1 MGNCGARRLDE
12 PRQNPS
18 DRLRARV
25 SLNVDAFAASDILD
39 RAAFAPFL
47 MPTIR
52 CCLQT
57 AFFSVCLSLLTPF
70 AAQAAP
76 AQPPVVL
83 LGKANALPLSINS
96 SVEVRKSKTYFLETN
111 EVAGI
116 RGSRNQGSDD
126 VNIAF
131 ERRRLLYGA
140 VNPSDVRNRY
150 GNYYTFMWRS
160 KRAAH
165 LTVRLEYRQ
174 QKLGALV
181 QAREV
186 DYPAG
191 LGSHVTHFNVTGD
204 DYQEQGRVIAW
215 RLVVIEDHDKIVA
228 LKQSYLWR

>member
-1 MGNCGARRLDE
+1 ML
-12 PRQNPS
+12 
-18 DRLRARV
+18 
-25 SLNVDAFAASDILD
+25 
-39 RAAFAPFL
+39 
-47 MPTIR
+47 TIR

-57 AFFSVCLSLLTPF
+57 ALLSVCLSLLIP
-70 AAQAAP
+70 AAVHAAP
-76 AQPPVVL
+76 EQPPIVL
-83 LGKANALPLSINS
+83 LDKANALPLSIDS
-96 SVEVRKSKTYFLETN
+96 SVEVQKFKTFFLETN
-111 EVAGI
+111 DVAGV
-116 RGSRNQGSDD
+116 RGGSRNQGSDD

-140 VNPSDVRNRY
+140 VNPSDVRDRY

-186 DYPAG
+186 DYLAG
-191 LGSHVTHFNVTGD
+191 LGSHVTHFNIIGD
-204 DYQEQGRVIAW
+204 DYQEQGRVTAW

>member
-1 MGNCGARRLDE
+1 MLTTRPCL
-12 PRQNPS
+12 
-18 DRLRARV
+18 
-25 SLNVDAFAASDILD
+25 
-39 RAAFAPFL
+39 
-47 MPTIR
+47 PTV
-52 CCLQT
+52 LL
-57 AFFSVCLSLLTPF
+57 SVCLPLLTPS
-70 AAQAAP
+70 AAHAAP

-83 LGKANALPLSINS
+83 LGKANALPLSIES
-96 SVEVRKSKTYFLETN
+96 SVEVRKAKTYFLETN

-116 RGSRNQGSDD
+116 RGSRNESSDD

-140 VNPSDVRNRY
+140 VNPTDVRDRY

-174 QKLGALV
+174 QKLGAFV

-186 DYPAG
+186 DYPEG
-191 LGSHVTHFNVTGD
+191 LGNHVTHFNVTGD
-204 DYQEQGRVIAW
+204 NYLEQGRVTAW

>member
-1 MGNCGARRLDE
+1 ML
-12 PRQNPS
+12 
-18 DRLRARV
+18 
-25 SLNVDAFAASDILD
+25 
-39 RAAFAPFL
+39 
-47 MPTIR
+47 TIR
-52 CCLQT
+52 RCLLT
-57 AFFSVCLSLLTPF
+57 ILPSVCLSLLTPT

-83 LGKANALPLSINS
+83 LGKANALPLAIDS
-96 SVEVRKSKTYFLETN
+96 SVEVRKAKTYFLETN

-116 RGSRNQGSDD
+116 RGSRNESSDD

-160 KRAAH
+160 KRPAH

-174 QKLGALV
+174 QKLGAFV
-181 QAREV
+181 EAREV
-186 DYPAG
+186 DYPDG
-191 LGSHVTHFNVTGD
+191 FGSHVTHFNVTGD
-204 DYQEQGRVIAW
+204 DYLEQGRVTAW
-215 RLVVIEDHDKIVA
+215 RLVVIEDHEKIVA